1 MQKQFPLT
9 TTPVMLV
16 ALTASMTVVADAA
29 KAQSAPARPVT
40 NESQLIRE
48 IVNDPLNVRAVQPV
62 TQVTSVSQL
71 SDVRPT
77 DWAFTALQSLVERYN
92 CIAGYP
98 DRTYRGQR
106 AMTRFEFAAGL
117 NACLDKINEIIA
129 AGLADKVGKD
139 DLEAIA
145 RLQEEFAA
153 ELASLRG
160 RVDTLEGKVAT
171 LERQQFSTT
180 TKLQGEVIFGL
191 IGGTDG
197 VETPTAGTSTGDR
210 DRTNITFSYRARLD
224 FRTSFT
230 GRDLLR
236 TRLNAN
242 NTPNLNAGAAPTF
255 GLVQGNSARVSFDG
269 TAGNDAVNIDKL
281 FYQFPIGDN
290 RIWVGARIAT
300 DDVLDPLSP
309 ISSDSQGTISRFGR
323 FNPLLRISGINSGIG
338 ADFKLSGQG
347 NLKIFYG
354 ASDASIAGTVP
365 GVGAPGTN
373 RGGLFGNDSLIAA
386 QLVWKPA
393 PTLDLGIGYGYSSHG
408 LNSLNSGLNADGN
421 VLGPIQPTNPGLS
434 ANTVAGNL
442 VWRFAP
448 NVSFFTW
455 GSFTFANSNIGSRS
469 GTFTS
474 WLAGF
479 SFDNLI
485 NRGDRAAI
493 FFGQPLYA
501 SSISANVTSVN
512 GVGGSNLT
520 APYHLEAFYNF
531 RVTPNLSITPGV
543 FFVFNPNSDSR
554 LGTATVGVIRS
565 TFTF

>member
-1 MQKQFPLT
+1 VDT
-9 TTPVMLV
+9 
-16 ALTASMTVVADAA
+16 
-29 KAQSAPARPVT
+29 
-40 NESQLIRE
+40 
-48 IVNDPLNVRAVQPV
+48 
-62 TQVTSVSQL
+62 
-71 SDVRPT
+71 
-77 DWAFTALQSLVERYN
+77 VER
-92 CIAGYP
+92 
-98 DRTYRGQR
+98 
-106 AMTRFEFAAGL
+106 
-117 NACLDKINEIIA
+117 
-129 AGLADKVGKD
+129 
-139 DLEAIA
+139 
-145 RLQEEFAA
+145 
-153 ELASLRG
+153 
-160 RVDTLEGKVAT
+160 KVAT

-197 VETPTAGTSTGDR
+197 FTAPPPPLPPGIVAGDR

-242 NTPNLNAGAAPTF
+242 NTPNLNAGAVPPPAPPGAQPLPPTF
-255 GLVQGNSARVSFDG
+255 GLAPGNSARVSFDG
-269 TAGNDAVNIDKL
+269 TAGSDALTIDKL
-281 FYQFPIGDN
+281 FYQFPIGES
-290 RIWVGARIAT
+290 RIWIGARIAT

-323 FNPLLRISGINSGIG
+323 YNPLLRIGGINSGIG
-338 ADFKLSGQG
+338 ADFKLSPQG

-365 GVGAPGTN
+365 LPGAN

-386 QLVWKPA
+386 QLVWKPTS
-393 PTLDLGIGYGYSSHG
+393 TLDLGIGYGYSSHG

-421 VLGPIQPTNPGLS
+421 VLGPIQATNPGLS

-455 GSFTFANSNIGSRS
+455 GSFTFADSNIGSRS

-512 GVGGSNLT
+512 GVGGSDLT

>member
-1 MQKQFPLT
+1 MQKQFNLT
-9 TTPVMLV
+9 ATPVMLV
-16 ALTASMTVVADAA
+16 ALTASMSVMADAV
-29 KAQSAPARPVT
+29 KAQSTEAKPIT

-48 IVNDPLNVRAVQPV
+48 IGNDPLNVRAVQPV

-180 TKLQGEVIFGL
+180 TKLQGEVIFGF

-197 VETPTAGTSTGDR
+197 TTGNVSGVGTLA
-210 DRTNITFSYRARLD
+210 DRTNITLSYRARLD

-242 NTPNLNAGAAPTF
+242 NTANYTGVLSPSGAT
-255 GLVQGNSARVSFDG
+255 RVSFDG
-269 TAGNDAVNIDKL
+269 TAGSNAVDIDKL
-281 FYQFPIGDN
+281 FYQFPIGES
-290 RIWVGARIAT
+290 RIWIGGRIAT
-300 DDVLDPLSP
+300 DDVLTAFSP
-309 ISSDSQGTISRFGR
+309 VASDSQGSISRFGR
-323 FNPLLRISGINSGIG
+323 YNHLLRIGGISSGFG
-338 ADFKLSGQG
+338 ADIKLNNQA
-347 NLKIFYG
+347 NFQLFYG
-354 ASDASIAGTVP
+354 TSDASRA
-365 GVGAPGTN
+365 TN
-373 RGGLFGNDSLIAA
+373 DANGRGGFFGDDALIAA
-386 QLVWKPA
+386 QLVYKPA

-408 LNSLNSGLNADGN
+408 INSLNTGLNGDTAI
-421 VLGPIQPTNPGLS
+421 LGTGITGSTAMS
-434 ANTVAGNL
+434 ANTIAGNL

-448 NVSFFTW
+448 KASFFTW
-455 GSFTFANSNIGSRS
+455 GSLSFVNTVNTTSASRS

-474 WLAGF
+474 WVAGF
-479 SFDNLI
+479 AFNDLI
-485 NRGDRAAI
+485 SNGDLASI

-501 SSISANVTSVN
+501 SSISSNVNSVN
-512 GVGGSNLT
+512 GVGGSFLT
-520 APYHLEAFYNF
+520 APYHLEAFYRF
-531 RVTPNLSITPGV
+531 RVTPNISITPGV
-543 FFVFNPNSDSR
+543 FFVFNQNSDSR
-554 LGTATVGVIRS
+554 QGTATVGVIRT

>member
-16 ALTASMTVVADAA
+16 ALTASMTVAADAA

-153 ELASLRG
+153 ELASLKG
-160 RVDTLEGKVAT
+160 RVDTVEGKVAT

-197 VETPTAGTSTGDR
+197 IAAPAAGTTAGDR

-230 GRDLLR
+230 GSDLLR
-236 TRLNAN
+236 FRLNAN
-242 NTPNLNAGAAPTF
+242 NTPNLNAGAANVP

-269 TAGNDAVNIDKL
+269 TAGSNDVTIDKL
-281 FYQFPIGDN
+281 FYQFPIGES
-290 RIWVGARIAT
+290 RIWIGARIAT
-300 DDVLDPLSP
+300 DDVLSPLSP
-309 ISSDSQGTISRFGR
+309 VVSDSQGTVSRFGR
-323 FNPLLRISGINSGIG
+323 YNPLLRIGGITSGFG
-338 ADFKLSGQG
+338 ADIKLSPQG
-347 NLKIFYG
+347 NLQLFYG
-354 ASDASIAGTVP
+354 TSAASVASQTPGAG
-365 GVGAPGTN
+365 
-373 RGGLFGNDSLIAA
+373 GGLFGDNSLIAA
-386 QLVWKPA
+386 QLVWRPA
-393 PTLDLGIGYGYSSHG
+393 PTLDLGLGYGYSSSFAQNLGTG
-408 LNSLNSGLNADGN
+408 LNGDANILGGGLAATPSIN
-421 VLGPIQPTNPGLS
+421 
-434 ANTVAGNL
+434 ANTITGNL

-455 GSFTFANSNIGSRS
+455 GSFSFANTANLPAGTPDRS

-479 SFDNLI
+479 AFNNLI
-485 NRGDRAAI
+485 NRGDLAAI
-493 FFGQPLYA
+493 FFGQPLGP
-501 SSISANVTSVN
+501 SSLTNVATVN
-512 GVGGSNLT
+512 GVGGAFLT
-520 APYHLEAFYNF
+520 NSYHLEAFYNF
-531 RVTPNLSITPGV
+531 RVTPNISITPGV
-543 FFVFNPNSDSR
+543 FFVFNPNNDNR
-554 LGTATVGVIRS
+554 LGTATVGVLRT

>member
-139 DLEAIA
+139 DLEAIS

-160 RVDTLEGKVAT
+160 RVDTVERKVAT

-197 VETPTAGTSTGDR
+197 VAAPAAGTTLGDR

-242 NTPNLNAGAAPTF
+242 NTPNLNA
-255 GLVQGNSARVSFDG
+255 LVQGNSARVSFDG
-269 TAGNDAVNIDKL
+269 TAGDNNITVDKL
-281 FYQFPIGDN
+281 FYQFPIGES
-290 RIWVGARIAT
+290 RIWIGARIAT
-300 DDVLDPLSP
+300 DDVLSPLSP

-323 FNPLLRISGINSGIG
+323 FNPLLRIGGINSGIG
-338 ADFKLSGQG
+338 ADFKLSPQG
-347 NLKIFYG
+347 NLQLFYG
-354 ASDASIAGTVP
+354 TSAASIASQ
-365 GVGAPGTN
+365 APGAG
-373 RGGLFGNDSLIAA
+373 GGLFGDNSLIAA
-386 QLVWKPA
+386 QLVWRPA
-393 PTLDLGIGYGYSSHG
+393 PTLDLGLGYGYSSSFAQNLGTG
-408 LNSLNSGLNADGN
+408 LNGDTNI
-421 VLGPIQPTNPGLS
+421 LGGVGGPLGVPSATPSIN
-434 ANTVAGNL
+434 ANTITGNL

-455 GSFTFANSNIGSRS
+455 GSFSFANTVNLPAGIPDRS

-501 SSISANVTSVN
+501 SSISANVTGVN